1 MSFGKIKKLFSLGYC
16 HKIPQFSGIYFW
28 TSSLGDFVPF
38 LRERVL
44 DTILLK

>member
-1 MSFGKIKKLFSLGYC
+1 MSFGKIKKVFSLGYC

-28 TSSLGDFVPF
+28 TSSLGDPAAF
-38 LRERVL
+38 LRQTVL